1 MESIYDEWGCI
12 KMFEI
17 NDKFE
22 VFLIIVF
29 VFIVVIFIIFW
40 IFWNKDKVKLE
51 KIYLLVYVINF
62 EIFEINICNFFIVC
76 IYLINL
82 EKLN

>member
-1 MESIYDEWGCI
+1 
-12 KMFEI
+12 MFEI

-29 VFIVVIFIIFW
+29 IFIVVIFIVFW

-62 EIFEINICNFFIVC
+62 EIYF
-76 IYLINL
+76 Y
-82 EKLN
+82 